1 MSKEKEPLT
10 PVLFH
15 TADKARALTTE
26 SMNSFF
32 NDTSV
37 ETPRYKQRLYEL
49 FSLIDKE
56 FETLY
61 LENCQL
67 KVRLG
72 QAPESSLNDLIKSP
86 DTSASIFSEI
96 KASQKKHRQQ
106 KWKTAFRRP
115 PQRFVPSLKVGS
127 SQNSESSKHAFVR
140 SFEGHQDA
148 VLSLATATYNGH
160 SVVAS
165 ASADQSA
172 RIFCPDTGACLF
184 QYDGHNGAVNSISL
198 MPDTST
204 NDQFFVLTA
213 SGDRTIHLWKTASL
227 SEANV
232 PPNNSSEDDL
242 DATSEKLN
250 ENEEERFGPASVVIR
265 QPIRVFSGHSD
276 VVVGAEFL
284 QGGEQLITVSWDRT
298 ANIYDMENETVVNVL
313 TGHDS
318 ELTFCSSH
326 KTNKIV
332 ATASRDHT
340 FRLWDF
346 REAMRS
352 VAVFQGHNEAVN
364 SVVFAANHHI
374 ISGSDDR
381 TVKVWDLRNMRCA
394 IASSRFDSG
403 VNKVGASAKS
413 RLMAIPLDNR
423 YVYIHDLNGN
433 RIGRLHRGNS
443 HTALVTSAIWSD
455 ETEGTNLITAGID
468 KKMLGWRV
476 NIKA

>member
-1 MSKEKEPLT
+1 MSKEKEVT
-10 PVLFH
+10 SFH
-15 TADKARALTTE
+15 SGDRSRAQADHI
-26 SMNSFF
+26 SSFF

-37 ETPRYKQRLYEL
+37 ETPGYKQRLYEL
-49 FSLIDKE
+49 FSQIDKE

-67 KVRLG
+67 KIRLG
-72 QAPESSLNDLIKSP
+72 QAPENSLNDFIKSP
-86 DTSASIFSEI
+86 DTSTSIFNEI
-96 KASQKKHRQQ
+96 KAAQKKYRQQ
-106 KWKTAFRRP
+106 KWKSAFRRP

-127 SQNSESSKHAFVR
+127 GQNSDSSKHSFVR

-148 VLSLATATYNGH
+148 VLALATSSFNGH
-160 SVVAS
+160 ALVAS

-172 RIFCPDTGACLF
+172 RIFCPDSGECLF

-198 MPDTST
+198 MPDIST

-213 SGDRTIHLWKTASL
+213 SGDRTVHLWKTSSL
-227 SEANV
+227 NESSQ
-232 PPNNSSEDDL
+232 PNNSSEDDL
-242 DATSEKLN
+242 DATSEKLIDN
-250 ENEEERFGPASVVIR
+250 EDEHVGPASVVIR
-265 QPIRVFSGHSD
+265 QPLRVFSGHSD
-276 VVVGAEFL
+276 AVVGAEFL

-346 REAMRS
+346 RETMRS
-352 VAVFQGHNEAVN
+352 VAVFQGHNAAVN

-403 VNKVGASAKS
+403 VNKVGASTKS

-423 YVYIHDLNGN
+423 HVYIHDLNGN

-455 ETEGTNLITAGID
+455 ETDSTNLITASID
-468 KKMLGWRV
+468 KKMFGWRV
-476 NIKA
+476 NVKS